1 MHCVLEEKTCN
12 LTLIMRKWKYRSLP
26 DIITCGYRFIK
37 RNGWCN
43 MKPCSRRLLISCDL
57 NQNELVQTRI
67 SEACF
72 SDLTQ
77 CANDW
82 HVIFM
87 LFFCMLCWESV
98 YFFFFLCR
106 PQFTCHGITKT
117 LKSFVMF
124 IMRDQ
129 WHWSTLKHHW
139 LFFFFHLHQ
148 HYTVIFC
155 WFKECIFS
163 FNVTPTLVII
173 TVLSSCSCINI
184 RLIFVCNTL

>member
-1 MHCVLEEKTCN
+1 M
-12 LTLIMRKWKYRSLP
+12 LTGILWEMV
-26 DIITCGYRFIK
+26 DI
-37 RNGWCN
+37 CN

-72 SDLTQ
+72 GDLTQ

-98 YFFFFLCR
+98 YIFFLQTTVHLPRNNKNTWIICHVHYKGPMALINFKTSLVFFFFFSCAL
-106 PQFTCHGITKT
+106 T
-117 LKSFVMF
+117 LYSYHFV
-124 IMRDQ
+124 D
-129 WHWSTLKHHW
+129 LKNV
-139 LFFFFHLHQ
+139 
-148 HYTVIFC
+148 YFC
-155 WFKECIFS
+155 WI
-163 FNVTPTLVII
+163 NVTPSLVII
-173 TVLSSCSCINI
+173 TVLSSCSCTNI